1 MEKKCCFTGHRNI
14 RQSDEIAIKSR
25 IKAQVASLIEKGIN
39 TFYVGGAVG
48 FDMLAAELLIDLRDK
63 KGADIR
69 IISALPFPEW
79 RDTWSENEKR
89 RQDYIMEKSDE
100 VFYVA
105 KEHSR
110 EAYLSRDRKMVDESE
125 FCIAYCTRSSGGTAY
140 TIRYAIKKGLQVVN
154 TADWDLALLTEKRK

>member
-1 MEKKCCFTGHRNI
+1 MKEKCCFTGHRNI
-14 RQSDEIAIKSR
+14 RQSDEPVIRSKV
-25 IKAQVASLIEKGIN
+25 KAQVVSLVEKGVN

-63 KGADIR
+63 EKVDIK

-79 RDTWSENEKR
+79 RENWSENEKK

-125 FCIAYCTRSSGGTAY
+125 FCIAYCTRRSGGTAY

-154 TADWDLALLTEKRK
+154 TADWDLSLLTENR